1 MEPLVVVTHP
11 DPIALEARPI
21 QHDALPEDAVALGY
35 YHDGTL
41 IARGVVSPDAVEAI
55 RSLLV
60 APVSVALAAAEDDGG
75 NIDARVCLVLPID
88 PEMLAQEEGEEGPE
102 EPWKSSLPAL
112 PSGIESVS
120 ANNQPE
126 PGDRTK
132 MALLPIGNVV
142 RNRRDRNH
150 PEDLV
155 GDVREMLDNL
165 VRGRAQDAVQK
176 AIDDL
181 LNSI

>member
-1 MEPLVVVTHP
+1 VDPLVVVTHP
-11 DPIALEARPI
+11 DPIQLEARSI
-21 QHDALPEDAVALGY
+21 RYESLPEDAVALGY
-35 YHDGTL
+35 YHDGFL

-60 APVSVALAAAEDDGG
+60 QPVTLALAAAEDEDG

-88 PEMLAQEEGEEGPE
+88 PDMLSEDDGEESPD

-112 PSGIESVS
+112 PSGIESLP
-120 ANNQPE
+120 ANQPDQS
-126 PGDRTK
+126 DRTK
-132 MALLPIGNVV
+132 LALLPIGNVV
-142 RNRRDRNH
+142 RNTKDRNH
-150 PEDLV
+150 PDDV
-155 GDVREMLDNL
+155 VADVREMLDNL
-165 VRGRAQDAVQK
+165 VGGKAQDAVQK